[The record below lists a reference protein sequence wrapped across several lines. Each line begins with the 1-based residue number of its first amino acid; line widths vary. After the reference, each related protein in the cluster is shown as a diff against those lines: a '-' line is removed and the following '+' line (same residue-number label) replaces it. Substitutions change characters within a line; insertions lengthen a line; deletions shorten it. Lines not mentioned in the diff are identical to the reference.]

1 MTTTV
6 RIAGMTS
13 VHAARAL
20 FTALAGVEGIARA
33 DVKVGEAVVEHDGRA
48 TPDALREVVES
59 LGYTVVEVREERR
72 GLPVL

>member
-20 FTALAGVEGIARA
+20 FTALTGVEGIARA
-33 DVKVGEAVVEHDGRA
+33 EVKVGEAVVEHDGRA
-48 TPDALREVVES
+48 TPELLREVVES
-59 LGYTVVEVREERR
+59 LGYAVVALREDRR
-72 GLPVL
+72 GLPTL